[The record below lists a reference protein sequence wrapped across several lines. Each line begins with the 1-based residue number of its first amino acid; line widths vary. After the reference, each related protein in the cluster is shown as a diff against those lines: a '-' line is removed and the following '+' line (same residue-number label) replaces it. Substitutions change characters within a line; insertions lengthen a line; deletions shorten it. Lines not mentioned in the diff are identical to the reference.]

1 MIKMRVRYSKEEE
14 ACLLSHHEV
23 QAALVRWLRRSN
35 LPLVYSEGFNQRV
48 RIETGIPT
56 GVGMVSLQEYVD
68 VLLDAYSPVAD
79 RANVLERTAPPG
91 LRFLAAVDIPL
102 TAPSLMGQPMILRY
116 EYTWAH
122 RADIDA
128 EQMKSRITSFLA
140 LPMLMVER
148 ENSKSHAPKDIR
160 KYVLTAQ
167 ISTRTPLRA
176 HVGVFFDQSGTI
188 RMNEVIKY
196 IFGLDAKIAPMP
208 IITRQSVLLNM
219 SNVFVD
225 PMDIVAQA
233 VPPHRPKSTHH
244 E

>member
-23 QAALVRWLRRSN
+23 QAALVRWLRRSD

-68 VLLDAYSPVAD
+68 VLLDAYLPIAD
-79 RANVLERTAPPG
+79 RAKALERAAPPG

-128 EQMKSRITSFLA
+128 EQLKADMTSFLA

-148 ENSKSHAPKDIR
+148 ENSKSRVPKDIR
-160 KYVLTAQ
+160 KYVLTAE

-188 RMNEVIKY
+188 RMDEVIKY
-196 IFGLDAKIAPMP
+196 IFGLDAKVAPMP
-208 IITRQSVLLNM
+208 VITRQSVLLNM
-219 SNVFVD
+219 SGVFID
-225 PMDIVAQA
+225 PMDAAAQT
-233 VPPHRPKSTHH
+233 VPPHRPKSSHH
-244 E
+244 D